1 MQNTD
6 VLKKKK
12 KTVPDSEVMSW
23 GDGLNNIRLAL

>member
-12 KTVPDSEVMSW
+12 TVPDSEGMSW